1 LGLLGL
7 ELLLDPALVRLL
19 VVLLFGV
26 KRRGLSLEIGADLL
40 REREM
45 VLRLAFCFDADSV
58 ERVSEFSAD
67 LVSRDQNRFFG
78 DNAETA
84 RLKNSAFRVA
94 RVNERN

>member
-45 VLRLAFCFDADSV
+45 VL
-58 ERVSEFSAD
+58 
-67 LVSRDQNRFFG
+67 
-78 DNAETA
+78 
-84 RLKNSAFRVA
+84 
-94 RVNERN
+94 